1 MCRGAHG
8 ANSDNDRDTDL
19 VMGCCCCCCSRFFL
33 LLLAFEAVD
42 LSVVAV
48 PAPVNEDDRAELSSS
63 RERARRECSTY
74 GCGMAPTVVACK

>member
-19 VMGCCCCCCSRFFL
+19 VMGCCSRFFL
-33 LLLAFEAVD
+33 LLALVAED